1 MTGDVW
7 TQSEAESQED
17 IISRRLHPDTLSVP
31 GPGRGISSRF
41 ADLSP
46 PDY

>member
-17 IISRRLHPDTLSVP
+17 IISRRLHPDTRQWP
-31 GPGRGISSRF
+31 RGISGRF
-41 ADLSP
+41 TDLSH